1 MPRLKGY
8 LKFVSLFFLILSFV
22 SLILTFMNQG
32 VIQDISG
39 SNVSWIHTMFSI
51 FPMWLGLYPLSVFF
65 LLVSFIA
72 LFIRE
77 TKKRFILYLFDIV
90 IVGAFTL
97 FSKYVLKENRPGI
110 ILSLIIAAC
119 LMLLTVFALIVV
131 FYKPKKTANPKK
143 AKRIEEK
150 KDDKETEKIIKDEDK
165 EAERQQRIREA
176 ELRRQEREQKAR
188 EKEEQR
194 RAELE
199 KRRLALEEQRAR
211 RENELKEREERRQ
224 REIDERRQRK
234 EEEIQR
240 RMEEARLREE
250 QRKEE
255 MMRRTAERQ
264 EAIQSRLQRVST
276 GEQQR
281 NSNMPLSHTTPTQNI
296 LQQAPSREV
305 LPPTSNY
312 SNTTIAPINNTNTM
326 NEQKDDEWDEVIT
339 IDDDETDNN
348 YVSNFTSS
356 ATRNN
361 YIAPST
367 DIRRPETQPPQET
380 NRMVSNRPTYIKPE
394 QNNSTL
400 PKDEGDD
407 EVSGIGGL
415 AEKSTVPRSFRYTPP
430 TINLLDEHPSKR
442 PPSSQMELEIQM
454 TTLIETLKSY
464 GINCERDGYIQ
475 GPTVTLFKIIPSIGV
490 KASKIVSLTD
500 DIARNLEVA
509 SSSVRVLS
517 TIPGTRSMGI
527 EIPNISRQMVSFK
540 SLVPSLIT
548 RNLLLPF
555 SLGQTITGEIKEID
569 ITKTPH
575 LLIAGATGSGKSV
588 CVNSMIASLLYK
600 KGPGEVRMIM
610 VDPKVVELQMYNGI
624 PHLLTPVITEPK
636 KAIKA
641 LDFAIE
647 EMERRYRIL
656 EQQHVRNITGYNE
669 KLIQDKIKR
678 ERMPYILIIVDEF
691 ADLMSVVG
699 KELEARIARLAA
711 KARAVGIHLVLAT
724 QRPSVDV
731 ITGTL
736 KNNLPSRIA
745 FRVPS
750 GTDSRTIIDVYGAEK
765 LLGNGDMLYK
775 APDAAEPV
783 RIQGAFL
790 SDEETER
797 IVEYCKTQGTPT
809 YIDESW
815 FEEQETD
822 ENFDDDYGD
831 DYDTSTDVDEA
842 QIERAWA
849 ICAESKKCST
859 SYIQRRLHIG
869 YNAAANIVEELEAR
883 GIVGPQQGSKPRE
896 VLKFPG

>member
-1 MPRLKGY
+1 MQRLKGY
-8 LKFVSLFFLILSFV
+8 LKFISLLFLILSFV
-22 SLILTFMNQG
+22 SLILTFINQG
-32 VIQDISG
+32 VIKDIRG
-39 SNVSWIHTMFSI
+39 GDIEWIHMLFSV
-51 FPMWLGLYPLSVFF
+51 FPSWLGLYPVSAFF
-65 LLVSFIA
+65 LFVSFIA

-77 TKKRFILYLFDIV
+77 TKKRFILYLFDVV

-97 FSKYVLKENRPGI
+97 FSKFVLKENRPGT
-110 ILSLIIAAC
+110 ILTLIIAAC
-119 LMLLTVFALIVV
+119 LMLLTISGIIIV
-131 FYKPKKTANPKK
+131 FYKPKKSVNTAKIKK
-143 AKRIEEK
+143 AEEK
-150 KDDKETEKIIKDEDK
+150 NALKESEREMKNEQK
-165 EAERQQRIREA
+165 EAQRQQRIREA
-176 ELRRQEREQKAR
+176 ELRRLEREQKAR
-188 EKEEQR
+188 EKEEER

-199 KRRLALEEQRAR
+199 RRRIALEERKIR
-211 RENELKEREERRQ
+211 RENELHE
-224 REIDERRQRK
+224 
-234 EEEIQR
+234 
-240 RMEEARLREE
+240 REE
-250 QRKEE
+250 QRKREIEE
-255 MMRRTAERQ
+255 RRIRREEEIQQRIEAARIAEEQRKEQMAKRTLERQ
-264 EAIQSRLQRVST
+264 KEAEERIKRLTTLST
-276 GEQQR
+276 NNIPLTTPQPQEEQKPT
-281 NSNMPLSHTTPTQNI
+281 SPLS
-296 LQQAPSREV
+296 AES
-305 LPPTSNY
+305 
-312 SNTTIAPINNTNTM
+312 A
-326 NEQKDDEWDEVIT
+326 DDNKVWDEVIVP
-339 IDDDETDNN
+339 DDEQTSENCHDELM
-348 YVSNFTSS
+348 SNIQNANSHT
-356 ATRNN
+356 ATQ
-361 YIAPST
+361 APVV
-367 DIRRPETQPPQET
+367 PQKPVWQNEEDT
-380 NRMVSNRPTYIKPE
+380 NE
-394 QNNSTL
+394 
-400 PKDEGDD
+400 

-415 AEKSTVPRSFRYTPP
+415 AEKTTTPRSFRYAPP
-430 TINLLDEHPSKR
+430 SINLLEEHPSKR
-442 PPSSQMELEIQM
+442 PPSSSMELEIQM

-464 GINCERDGYIQ
+464 GINCEKDGYIQ
-475 GPTVTLFKIIPSIGV
+475 GPTVTLFKVIPSIGV
-490 KASKIVSLTD
+490 KASKIISITD
-500 DIARNLEVA
+500 DIARNLQVA
-509 SSSVRVLS
+509 SSSVRVLP
-517 TIPGTRSMGI
+517 TIPGTRSVGI

-548 RNLLLPF
+548 KNLNLPF
-555 SLGQTITGEIKEID
+555 SLGQTITGNITEID

-656 EQQHVRNITGYNE
+656 ESLHVRNIVGYNE

-691 ADLMSVVG
+691 ADLMLVVG
-699 KELEARIARLAA
+699 KELESRIARLAA

-750 GTDSRTIIDVYGAEK
+750 GIDSRTILDVYGAEK

-797 IVEYCKTQGTPT
+797 IVEYCKTQGKPT

-815 FEEQETD
+815 FEEQTED
-822 ENFDDDYGD
+822 EEFCDGIEGD
-831 DYDTSTDVDEA
+831 IDMNATVNEEL
-842 QIERAWA
+842 IEKAWQV
-849 ICAESKKCST
+849 CAESKKCST

-869 YNAAANIVEELEAR
+869 YNSAANIVEELESR

-896 VLKFPG
+896 VLKFPQ